1 MLASM
6 TRATKSRFKKR
17 GIVYDIRMINVDNV
31 DNGKVNTPTVF
42 NVIEINENIN
52 DLPVNVI
59 LLGITDTNEL
69 NVSLIIS

>member
-1 MLASM
+1 M
-6 TRATKSRFKKR
+6 
-17 GIVYDIRMINVDNV
+17 ICRMINV